1 MRKEYKYIHIT
12 TLYILICVL
21 VFLIFNLKEVKK
33 NNLLLK
39 SQTSYLQTQLSRTKD
54 DRLKEIQALKQAKK
68 QLSFLEYELQIKN
81 IELDKMNTRLKA
93 LLTPYIDKKL
103 PKKPSFSYIPI
114 QDLEDTQ
121 EEIVRLLTSGRD
133 RHAIRSDVSI
143 FIRKNL
149 FSFGSEEAYLKTLL
163 GLNNIPSSVLS
174 VEAKAKERIVDL
186 LQHSRGLD
194 TKREIDTSKRSRGE
208 ISQSSKGL
216 VRGHRLGND
225 IIKYAKQDRIKLD
238 KLIKYYTNKTDENIK
253 TLFKSKDSSIILLRG
268 LYSGMAKSISYDLAI
283 KLIDLVIEEKL

>member
-1 MRKEYKYIHIT
+1 
-12 TLYILICVL
+12 VL

-54 DRLKEIQALKQAKK
+54 DRLKEIQSLKQAKK

-93 LLTPYIDKKL
+93 LSTPYIDKKP

-163 GLNNIPSSVLS
+163 GLDDTPKTVSKNTDKVKQRM
-174 VEAKAKERIVDL
+174 EDL
-186 LQHSRGLD
+186 LRRSVGAKTKLEFGEGPIREAEKISEEGKALSRGSL
-194 TKREIDTSKRSRGE
+194 
-208 ISQSSKGL
+208 
-216 VRGHRLGND
+216 LGND
-225 IIKYAKQDRIKLD
+225 IVKYAQQDNIKLEKLAQYYEKKIHNNIQILWESKKHSLNFLTYLYKGMARVVARD
-238 KLIKYYTNKTDENIK
+238 LTVRLIKVTVNNK
-253 TLFKSKDSSIILLRG
+253 
-268 LYSGMAKSISYDLAI
+268 
-283 KLIDLVIEEKL
+283 